1 MTTATEIQKI
11 ALDVF
16 ENKLDYKD
24 NDFICVMNILKE
36 SYMKA
41 KGMVNNYDNE
51 KVVDTEGADA
61 EGAVDSDAEGA
72 DDNYFLRTHRYT
84 NYDSDADSDSS
95 SYTGSY
101 LSPY

>member
-24 NDFICVMNILKE
+24 NDYIIILNILKE
-36 SYMKA
+36 SYMRI
-41 KGMVNNYDNE
+41 KGILNDKEGE
-51 KVVDTEGADA
+51 KDADTEGV
-61 EGAVDSDAEGA
+61 EEEEEEET
-72 DDNYFLRTHRYT
+72 DDEYFLRTHRYT
-84 NYDSDADSDSS
+84 NYYSDDGSDSDSDSS
-95 SYTGSY
+95 SY

>member
-1 MTTATEIQKI
+1 MTTASEIQQL

-24 NDFICVMNILKE
+24 NDYIVILNILKE
-36 SYMKA
+36 SYMKV
-41 KGMVNNYDNE
+41 KGILNEVVNE
-51 KVVDTEGADA
+51 KE
-61 EGAVDSDAEGA
+61 VDSDSDEDVSET
-72 DDNYFLRTHRYT
+72 DDEYFLRTHRY
-84 NYDSDADSDSS
+84 YDSDEDSDDE

>member
-1 MTTATEIQKI
+1 MTTANEIQQL

-41 KGMVNNYDNE
+41 KGLVNDKEGE
-51 KVVDTEGADA
+51 KVVDTYTEAVEEGVEEA
-61 EGAVDSDAEGA
+61 EET
-72 DDNYFLRTHRYT
+72 DDEYFLRTHRYE
-84 NYDSDADSDSS
+84 NYYSDDGSDSAYDSS
-95 SYTGSY
+95 SY

>member
-1 MTTATEIQKI
+1 MTTASEIQQL

-24 NDFICVMNILKE
+24 NDYIVILNILKE
-36 SYMKA
+36 SYMKV
-41 KGMVNNYDNE
+41 KGILNE
-51 KVVDTEGADA
+51 VGSVKEVDT
-61 EGAVDSDAEGA
+61 DSDEAEA
-72 DDNYFLRTHRYT
+72 ETDDEYFLRTHRY
-84 NYDSDADSDSS
+84 YDSDEDSDDE